1 MEVME
6 GDRVALV
13 MESPGSVKRPPL
25 HDLEAEQAICIL
37 GCELKAQ

>member
-13 MESPGSVKRPPL
+13 MESPPGSVKRKPSRPF
-25 HDLEAEQAICIL
+25 AFL
-37 GCELKAQ
+37 GAS